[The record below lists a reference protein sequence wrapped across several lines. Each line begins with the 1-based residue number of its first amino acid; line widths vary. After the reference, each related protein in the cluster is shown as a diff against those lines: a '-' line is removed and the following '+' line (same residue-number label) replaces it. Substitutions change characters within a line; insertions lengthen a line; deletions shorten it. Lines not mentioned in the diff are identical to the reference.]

1 MWYMDENYLST
12 LLEVFSKKRLQFF
25 LAAF

>member
-1 MWYMDENYLST
+1 MDENYLST